1 MLSSIFQMPLATQT
15 YGSQM
20 LQSGKGK
27 DWFISRIFQLLSC
40 DMGAIFELQQ
50 LKILEHGHNAAWT
63 HSTYFCIKDLQIIN
77 RRFTMFVFSTRF
89 LYFSRQ
95 KINSPCINKQYFVTS
110 SAHVL
115 PAWIL
120 AAKGLGF
127 AQEQSILDTFM
138 QGMIGHNLQS
148 VPWTKCW
155 IFGPCVACSS
165 WRQIW
170 TVSKNIGCNGIFKEK
185 WMCF

>member
-27 DWFISRIFQLLSC
+27 DWFIARIFQLLSW

-50 LKILEHGHNAAWT
+50 LKILEHRHNTAWT

-95 KINSPCINKQYFVTS
+95 KINLPCINKQYFVTS

-115 PAWIL
+115 
-120 AAKGLGF
+120 
-127 AQEQSILDTFM
+127 TT
-138 QGMIGHNLQS
+138 S
-148 VPWTKCW
+148 V
-155 IFGPCVACSS
+155 
-165 WRQIW
+165 
-170 TVSKNIGCNGIFKEK
+170 NIGSQRFRFCLRTINSGYIYARHDRP
-185 WMCF
+185 